1 MQGKRNS
8 LCWHIPGTLTAN
20 IDIRFTAA
28 FDFTIKEIS
37 AVASNDSDATL
48 AVGIS
53 TDTDSVLVATTIG
66 DSQVP
71 SVKTRSNWATT
82 NPNGIINNDEV
93 VVLTLDFDGAAGT
106 AAQNVTIVMTILEG

>member
-1 MQGKRNS
+1 MQGKRQS
-8 LCWHIPGTLTAN
+8 LCWHIPGTLAAN

-28 FDFTIKEIS
+28 FDFVIKEIS

-53 TDTDSVLVATTIG
+53 TDTDSVLAATTIG

-71 SVKTRSNWATT
+71 SVKTRSDWAST
-82 NPNGIINNDEV
+82 NENGVINADEV
-93 VVLTLDFDGAAGT
+93 VVLTLDYDGSSGT
-106 AAQNVTIVMTILEG
+106 AAADVTIVMTILEG